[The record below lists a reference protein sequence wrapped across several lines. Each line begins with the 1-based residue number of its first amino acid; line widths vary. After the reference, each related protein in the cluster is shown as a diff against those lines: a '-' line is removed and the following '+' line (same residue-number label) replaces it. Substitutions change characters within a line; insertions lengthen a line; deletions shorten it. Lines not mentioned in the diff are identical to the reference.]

1 MIDARSRAKV
11 SSENRYD
18 VTNIPPAARLPVR
31 QSEQLQR
38 SAESICPEPDPQANQ
53 GGRKVGQHST
63 KQQTELEK
71 EDLVIAECVEAIEE
85 CNDKFIQ
92 TFMYDLMSYQ
102 QATEFL
108 LDYEADKDFLVGTV
122 TVNDTFFFYLSSRTM
137 K

>member
-1 MIDARSRAKV
+1 M

-38 SAESICPEPDPQANQ
+38 SAESTSPAPDPQASQ
-53 GGRKVGQHST
+53 GGRQVSQHPT

-71 EDLVIAECVEAIEE
+71 EDLFITECEEAIEE
-85 CNDKFIQ
+85 CNAKFIQ

-102 QATEFL
+102 KATEFL
-108 LDYEADKDFLVGTV
+108 LDYVADKDFLVRRD
-122 TVNDTFFFYLSSRTM
+122 TVN
-137 K
+137 